1 MLVVNQM
8 ETNCEDLPH
17 LRQSIEEFR
26 FVQETVGMAPITI
39 IVILMQERDLKK
51 NLLQPRMCSI
61 LLLRKDYRRKEEH
74 SQGQYQ
80 SNHGCTSVTGI

>member
-8 ETNCEDLPH
+8 EANCEDLPH

-39 IVILMQERDLKK
+39 IVILMQERYLKK
-51 NLLQPRMCSI
+51 ESPTAQDVQHFI
-61 LLLRKDYRRKEEH
+61 A
-74 SQGQYQ
+74 
-80 SNHGCTSVTGI
+80 